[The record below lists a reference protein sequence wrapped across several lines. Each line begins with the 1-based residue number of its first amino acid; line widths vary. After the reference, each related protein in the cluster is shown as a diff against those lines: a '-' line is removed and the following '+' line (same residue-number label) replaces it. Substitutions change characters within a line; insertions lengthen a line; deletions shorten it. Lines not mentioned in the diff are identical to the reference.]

1 VLCHRNKC
9 GYYEIFAIM
18 AIQML
23 MISRE
28 LHIQAHPL
36 WITTYAMKTSLSE
49 RTDTL
54 SCLTSGA
61 TCADQTQHDST
72 VLTFLPPPEGM
83 GMTDG
88 VLALCLCLDEEER
101 LREL

>member
-9 GYYEIFAIM
+9 GYYKILATM

-28 LHIQAHPL
+28 LHTQAHPL
-36 WITTYAMKTSLSE
+36 WITMYAIKTSLSE
-49 RTDTL
+49 RTDT
-54 SCLTSGA
+54 SRA
-61 TCADQTQHDST
+61 TCADQMQHDST

-101 LREL
+101 LKELWS